1 MITGDILISRL
12 SLRSICVL
20 AALAFGVVHAAPP
33 KVLAIS
39 VEHVIH
45 PITVEIVSRAL
56 EQAQREHAEALLI
69 RLNTPG
75 GMLDAARQVIE
86 KLSASGVPVIT
97 FVTPSGG
104 RAASAGFFL
113 LQAGDIAAMADGT
126 NTGAASPV
134 LLGQQMDPVMRQK
147 IENDIAAGLRS
158 LVARHH
164 RNVELAEKTV
174 REAKSFTETEAL
186 RDNLIDLTVKDE
198 RQLLEKLNGREVT
211 RLDGS
216 KVKLNLQG
224 AVVVEFEPSYRERI
238 VSSISDPNIA
248 FVLLVIGILGVYI
261 EFNAPGLVFPGV
273 IGGISALLA
282 LSALSVFPVSWIG
295 LALLLLAMALFVL
308 EAKFA
313 SHGILGVGG
322 AVAMVLGAL
331 LLIDGPPEVRI
342 RLSTA
347 LGLSLPF
354 AAITVFLATIAF
366 RARENK
372 VLTGKGTMIDEIAVV
387 RTPLNPEGRVL
398 LHGEYWTAVSAVPV
412 AVGARVRVTAV
423 QGLKLTV
430 EPVS

>member
-20 AALAFGVVHAAPP
+20 AALAFGVVRAAPP

-75 GMLDAARQVIE
+75 GMLDATRQVIE

-147 IENDIAAGLRS
+147 IENDTAAGLRS

-372 VLTGKGTMIDEIAVV
+372 VLTGKETMIDEIAVV

-398 LHGEYWTAVSAVPV
+398 LHGEYWTAVSPVPV
-412 AVGARVRVTAV
+412 AVGVNVRVTAV

>member
-1 MITGDILISRL
+1 
-12 SLRSICVL
+12 VN
-20 AALAFGVVHAAPP
+20 AAPP

-39 VEHVIH
+39 VDHVIH
-45 PITVEIVSRAL
+45 PITVEIVSRAV

-75 GMLDAARQVIE
+75 GMLDATRQVIE
-86 KLSASGVPVIT
+86 KLNASGIPIIT

-113 LQAGDIAAMADGT
+113 LQAGDIAAMAEGT

-134 LLGQQMDPVMRQK
+134 VLGQQMDPVMRQK
-147 IENDIAAGLRS
+147 IENDTAAGLRS

-186 RDNLIDLTVKDE
+186 QDNLINLIAKDE
-198 RQLLEKLNGREVT
+198 KQLLERLNGREVLRT
-211 RLDGS
+211 NGQKQILH
-216 KVKLNLQG
+216 LQD
-224 AVVVEFEPSYRERI
+224 AVVTEFEMSYREKI
-238 VSSISDPNIA
+238 ISAISDPNIA
-248 FVLLVIGILGVYI
+248 FILLVLGVLGVYI

-273 IGGISALLA
+273 IGGICALLA
-282 LSALSVFPVSWIG
+282 LSALSVLPVNWIG
-295 LALLLLAMALFVL
+295 VALLLLALSLFVL
-308 EAKFA
+308 EAKFT

-322 AVAMVLGAL
+322 AVAMVLGTL

-342 RLSTA
+342 HLATA
-347 LGLSLPF
+347 IGLSLPF
-354 AAITVFLATIAF
+354 AGITVFLATIAF

-372 VLTGKGTMIDEIAVV
+372 VLTGKGTMIDEIAVA
-387 RTPLNPEGRVL
+387 RTPLNPEGRIF
-398 LHGEYWTAVSAVPV
+398 LHGEYWNAVSSKPV
-412 AVGARVRVTAV
+412 EAGAHVRVTAV
-423 QGLKLTV
+423 QGLKLIV

>member
-1 MITGDILISRL
+1 MMTGKL
-12 SLRSICVL
+12 SLRFLCVL
-20 AALAFGVVHAAPP
+20 AALDCGILHAAPA

-39 VEHVIH
+39 IEHVIH
-45 PITVEIVSRAL
+45 PITVEVVSRAI
-56 EQAQREHAEALLI
+56 EQAQRDHADALLI

-75 GMLDAARQVIE
+75 GMLDATRQVIE
-86 KLSASGVPVIT
+86 KLNASEVPVIT

-147 IENDIAAGLRS
+147 IENDTAAGLRS

-186 RDNLIDLTVKDE
+186 RDNLIDLIVKDE
-198 RQLLEKLNGREVT
+198 RQLLEKLHGRELT
-211 RLDGS
+211 RLDGR

-224 AVVVEFEPSYRERI
+224 ATVAEFELSYRERI
-238 VSSISDPNIA
+238 ISSISDPNIA
-248 FVLLVIGILGVYI
+248 FVLLVLGVLGVYV

-282 LSALSVFPVSWIG
+282 LSALSVFPVNWIG

-342 RLSTA
+342 HLTTA

-387 RTPLNPEGRVL
+387 RTPLNLEGRIF

-412 AVGARVRVTAV
+412 AVGAHVRVMAV

-430 EPVS
+430 EPVP

>member
-1 MITGDILISRL
+1 M
-12 SLRSICVL
+12 
-20 AALAFGVVHAAPP
+20 
-33 KVLAIS
+33 
-39 VEHVIH
+39 
-45 PITVEIVSRAL
+45 
-56 EQAQREHAEALLI
+56 
-69 RLNTPG
+69 
-75 GMLDAARQVIE
+75 
-86 KLSASGVPVIT
+86 
-97 FVTPSGG
+97 
-104 RAASAGFFL
+104 
-113 LQAGDIAAMADGT
+113 
-126 NTGAASPV
+126 
-134 LLGQQMDPVMRQK
+134 
-147 IENDIAAGLRS
+147 
-158 LVARHH
+158 
-164 RNVELAEKTV
+164 ELAEKTV

-198 RQLLEKLNGREVT
+198 KQLLDKLDGRELT

-216 KVKLNLQG
+216 KVKLNLKN
-224 AVVVEFEPSYRERI
+224 ATVAEFALSYRERI
-238 VSSISDPNIA
+238 ISSISDPNIA

-282 LSALSVFPVSWIG
+282 LSALSVFPVNWIG

-313 SHGILGVGG
+313 SHGLLGVGG

-342 RLSTA
+342 HLTTA
-347 LGLSLPF
+347 LGLALPF

-372 VLTGKGTMIDEIAVV
+372 VLTGKGTMIGEIAVV
-387 RTPLNPEGRVL
+387 RTPLNPEGRVF
-398 LHGEYWTAVSAVPV
+398 LHGEYWTAVSSVSV
-412 AVGARVRVTAV
+412 AVGVPVRVIAV

>member
-39 VEHVIH
+39 VDHVIH

-75 GMLDAARQVIE
+75 GMLDATRQVIE

-186 RDNLIDLTVKDE
+186 RDNLIDLTAKDE
-198 RQLLEKLNGREVT
+198 RQLLDKLNGREVT

-282 LSALSVFPVSWIG
+282 LSALSVFPVSWTG

-342 RLSTA
+342 RLTTA

-398 LHGEYWTAVSAVPV
+398 LHGEYWTAVSPVPV
-412 AVGARVRVTAV
+412 AVGVHVRVTAV

>member
-1 MITGDILISRL
+1 M
-12 SLRSICVL
+12 
-20 AALAFGVVHAAPP
+20 AALCCGIVSAAPP
-33 KVLAIS
+33 QVLAIS
-39 VEHVIH
+39 VNHVVH

-56 EQAQREHAEALLI
+56 EQAKNQHAAALLI

-75 GMLDAARQVIE
+75 GMLDATRQVIE
-86 KLSASGVPVIT
+86 KLSASGVPVVT

-113 LQAGDIAAMADGT
+113 LQTGDIAAMADGT

-147 IENDIAAGLRS
+147 IENDSAAGLRS

-164 RNVELAEKTV
+164 RNVEQAEKTV

-186 RDNLIDLTVKDE
+186 RENLIDLIVTDE
-198 RQLLEKLNGREVT
+198 KQLLEKI
-211 RLDGS
+211 DGS
-216 KVKLNLQG
+216 KGKLNLRG
-224 AVVVEFEPSYRERI
+224 ATVVEFELSYRERI

-248 FVLLVIGILGVYI
+248 FILLVLGILGVYV
-261 EFNAPGLVFPGV
+261 EFNAPGLIFPGV

-282 LSALSVFPVSWIG
+282 LSALSVLPVNWIG
-295 LALLLLAMALFVL
+295 VALLLLAMALFVL
-308 EAKFA
+308 EAKFT

-331 LLIDGPPEVRI
+331 LLIDGPPEIRI
-342 RLSTA
+342 HLRTA

-354 AAITVFLATIAF
+354 AAITIFLATIAF

-387 RTPLNPEGRVL
+387 RTPLDPEGRIF
-398 LHGEYWTAVSAVPV
+398 LHGEYWTATSPIPV
-412 AVGARVRVTAV
+412 AVGAYVRVTAV

-430 EPVS
+430 VPVS